1 MKVYTL
7 VQSTLDDTY
16 KIRITTKW
24 FGVTVWSSFYCAEDE
39 HGFTDISW
47 RCKQEAVNTL
57 KSLTSV
63 ERFIEVKEEKD

>member
-1 MKVYTL
+1 
-7 VQSTLDDTY
+7 
-16 KIRITTKW
+16 
-24 FGVTVWSSFYCAEDE
+24 VWSSFYCAEDE